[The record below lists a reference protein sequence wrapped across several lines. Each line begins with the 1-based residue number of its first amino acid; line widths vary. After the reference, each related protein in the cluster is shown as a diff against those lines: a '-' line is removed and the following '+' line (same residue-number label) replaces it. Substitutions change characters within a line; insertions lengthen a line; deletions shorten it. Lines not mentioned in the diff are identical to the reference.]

1 MRCRYGDTFIEML
14 KCECLIAGPFAN
26 FFKIELAAKNADPN
40 YGVCWFWCK
49 ESALDTTTS
58 VMARAR
64 ERVVNSLHLHRAAYT
79 RAHMRRLTGAGKRGR
94 GLDEEFEVSRD
105 AAAEL
110 NTALPDAHA
119 AMRRC
124 SELSREHRMQLVF
137 GPDDAAV

>member
-1 MRCRYGDTFIEML
+1 ML

-64 ERVVNSLHLHRAAYT
+64 ERVVNSLHLHRAVYT
-79 RAHMRRLTGAGKRGR
+79 RTHMGRLTGAGKRGR
-94 GLDEEFEVSRD
+94 GLENASGEEFEVSCA

-110 NTALPDAHA
+110 ITALPDANA
-119 AMRRC
+119 IMRRC
-124 SELSREHRMQLVF
+124 SELSREQRMQLVF

>member
-1 MRCRYGDTFIEML
+1 ML

-79 RAHMRRLTGAGKRGR
+79 TTHMLKLTAAGKRRREFEG
-94 GLDEEFEVSRD
+94 GADEEFEMSLQG
-105 AAAEL
+105 AAML
-110 NTALPDAHA
+110 STALPDAHA
-119 AMRRC
+119 IMHRC
-124 SELSREHRMQLVF
+124 SELSREQRMRLVF
-137 GPDDAAV
+137 GPDDVSV